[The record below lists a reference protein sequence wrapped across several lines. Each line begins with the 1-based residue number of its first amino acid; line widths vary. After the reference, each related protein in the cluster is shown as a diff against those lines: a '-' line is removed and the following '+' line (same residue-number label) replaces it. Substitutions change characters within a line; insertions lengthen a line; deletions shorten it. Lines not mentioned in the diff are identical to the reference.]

1 MMMRQSQWSS
11 SRIYASL
18 YHLYPISHTHTH
30 TCRRATALIK
40 AHKHG
45 LGGVSTHQHANWT
58 VWTEESGENE
68 TEPRKSDNKG
78 RKSDRKAADWNKSS
92 CQDNVE
98 WENYKKKGKKRGW
111 KIQDFMEIK
120 ASDLF
125 RFRDKWSQG
134 KLKIFQKHKK
144 LFFFWSLKTTFFAL
158 SLTWFTRSPV
168 TFKWWLAVRIRP
180 TSQPFE
186 EGNIILV
193 FSCSS
198 TTKYID
204 INIIHLKK
212 K

>member
-30 TCRRATALIK
+30 TRRRATALIK

-45 LGGVSTHQHANWT
+45 LGGVSTHQHTNWT

-120 ASDLF
+120 ALDLF

-144 LFFFWSLKTTFFAL
+144 HFFSSWNFCTFPHMIHTFSSDLQMVA
-158 SLTWFTRSPV
+158 SSPQQAH
-168 TFKWWLAVRIRP
+168 KP
-180 TSQPFE
+180 TIWRRKHHF
-186 EGNIILV
+186 
-193 FSCSS
+193 
-198 TTKYID
+198 
-204 INIIHLKK
+204 
-212 K
+212 